1 MKKPI
6 IKKAQTGKSVKPT
19 ADSTAYFRKQRDMEY
34 ADADRAI
41 ARSEKDKS
49 PYSSRLY
56 GDYIKSRGIA
66 ARKADRNAD
75 RQLLKGMSGYDENGY
90 PLNKFKPESPKQQIA
105 KGMKKKMQAGGVVK
119 TTKRVGPVDPDGA
132 WTKVQERNLPPVN
145 AKTKVSLAPDKEL
158 GATKMMKKGGEV
170 EKAKG
175 GKWIQKAI
183 KKPGALRAQLGA
195 KKGEPI
201 PAGKLAAAAKKP
213 GKLGQRARLAMTLKG
228 MKKK

>member
-1 MKKPI
+1 MKKKMQDGGPVFKGSPKSDRRMSRKI
-6 IKKAQTGKSVKPT
+6 QKTLSKMTDGIYKEQLDKKRLQNINPLSDPE
-19 ADSTAYFRKQRDMEY
+19 YRKQ
-34 ADADRAI
+34 
-41 ARSEKDKS
+41 
-49 PYSSRLY
+49 LQ
-56 GDYIKSRGIA
+56 
-66 ARKADRNAD
+66 N
-75 RQLLKGMSGYDENGY
+75 
-90 PLNKFKPESPKQQIA
+90 
-105 KGMKKKMQAGGVVK
+105 KMQAGGVVK
-119 TTKRVGPVDPDGA
+119 PAKRVGPVDPDGA

-201 PAGKLAAAAKKP
+201 AAGKLAAAAKKG
-213 GKLGQRARLAMTLKG
+213 GKLGQRARLAQTLKK
-228 MKKK
+228 MKK

>member
-1 MKKPI
+1 MKNKMQDGGPVFKGDPKSDKKILRKVKKIGKVYDKLNSKQFKSNPAFEAELAKQKP
-6 IKKAQTGKSVKPT
+6 
-19 ADSTAYFRKQRDMEY
+19 
-34 ADADRAI
+34 
-41 ARSEKDKS
+41 
-49 PYSSRLY
+49 
-56 GDYIKSRGIA
+56 
-66 ARKADRNAD
+66 
-75 RQLLKGMSGYDENGY
+75 
-90 PLNKFKPESPKQQIA
+90 
-105 KGMKKKMQAGGVVK
+105 KMQAGGVVK
-119 TTKRVGPVDPDGA
+119 SAKRVGPVDPNGA

-213 GKLGQRARLAMTLKG
+213 GKLGQRARLAQTLKK
-228 MKKK
+228 MNKK

>member
-1 MKKPI
+1 
-6 IKKAQTGKSVKPT
+6 
-19 ADSTAYFRKQRDMEY
+19 
-34 ADADRAI
+34 
-41 ARSEKDKS
+41 
-49 PYSSRLY
+49 
-56 GDYIKSRGIA
+56 
-66 ARKADRNAD
+66 
-75 RQLLKGMSGYDENGY
+75 
-90 PLNKFKPESPKQQIA
+90 
-105 KGMKKKMQAGGVVK
+105 MKKKMKMGGSLKPVDKSKNPGLAKLPTPVRNKMGYQKYGGDVDMMQAGGVVK

-213 GKLGQRARLAMTLKG
+213 GKLGQRARLAQTLKK
-228 MKKK
+228 MKK

>member
-1 MKKPI
+1 MKHL
-6 IKKAQTGKSVKPT
+6 KKAQAGRSVKPT
-19 ADSTAYFRKQRDMEY
+19 ADSTDSYKKE
-34 ADADRAI
+34 I
-41 ARSEKDKS
+41 KS
-49 PYSSRLY
+49 Y
-56 GDYIKSRGIA
+56 GDLIKKESNTPMG
-66 ARKADRNAD
+66 KSNSNVH
-75 RQLLKGMSGYDENGY
+75 RQKISEASNNLNRQKLKGKPGYDENGFPIY
-90 PLNKFKPESPKQQIA
+90 KNKFKPESPKQQIE

-119 TTKRVGPVDPDGA
+119 SQPKRVGPVDPDGA

-195 KKGEPI
+195 KPGEPI
-201 PAGKLAAAAKKP
+201 PAGKLAAAAKKG
-213 GKLGQRARLAMTLKG
+213 GKLGQRARLAQTLKK
-228 MKKK
+228 MNKK

>member
-1 MKKPI
+1 
-6 IKKAQTGKSVKPT
+6 
-19 ADSTAYFRKQRDMEY
+19 
-34 ADADRAI
+34 
-41 ARSEKDKS
+41 
-49 PYSSRLY
+49 
-56 GDYIKSRGIA
+56 
-66 ARKADRNAD
+66 
-75 RQLLKGMSGYDENGY
+75 
-90 PLNKFKPESPKQQIA
+90 
-105 KGMKKKMQAGGVVK
+105 MKKKMQAGGVVK
-119 TTKRVGPVDPDGA
+119 PAKRVGPVDPDGA

-201 PAGKLAAAAKKP
+201 AAGKLAAAAKKG
-213 GKLGQRARLAMTLKG
+213 GKLGQRARLAQTLKG

>member
-1 MKKPI
+1 MQAGGDVSDKKVSKLTKKLSKAIMKQSK
-6 IKKAQTGKSVKPT
+6 
-19 ADSTAYFRKQRDMEY
+19 
-34 ADADRAI
+34 
-41 ARSEKDKS
+41 
-49 PYSSRLY
+49 
-56 GDYIKSRGIA
+56 
-66 ARKADRNAD
+66 N
-75 RQLLKGMSGYDENGY
+75 
-90 PLNKFKPESPKQQIA
+90 SPKLLSNPIREDEYKTA
-105 KGMKKKMQAGGVVK
+105 LKSKKMQAGGVIK
-119 TTKRVGPVDPDGA
+119 STKRVGPVDPDGA

-183 KKPGALRAQLGA
+183 KKPGALREQLGA

-213 GKLGQRARLAMTLKG
+213 GKLGQRARLAQTLKK
-228 MKKK
+228 MKK

>member
-1 MKKPI
+1 MKKKMQAGGDVSD
-6 IKKAQTGKSVKPT
+6 KKV
-19 ADSTAYFRKQRDMEY
+19 
-34 ADADRAI
+34 
-41 ARSEKDKS
+41 
-49 PYSSRLY
+49 SRLTNKLSKAITKQSKNTPKLLSNPIRE
-56 GDYIKSRGIA
+56 DELKTALKS
-66 ARKADRNAD
+66 
-75 RQLLKGMSGYDENGY
+75 
-90 PLNKFKPESPKQQIA
+90 
-105 KGMKKKMQAGGVVK
+105 KKMQAGGVVK
-119 TTKRVGPVDPDGA
+119 TQPKRVGPVDPNGA

-213 GKLGQRARLAMTLKG
+213 GKLGQRARLAQTLKK

>member
-34 ADADRAI
+34 ADADKAI

-66 ARKADRNAD
+66 ARNADRNAD

-119 TTKRVGPVDPDGA
+119 TQPKRMGPIDPNGA
-132 WTKVQERNLPPVN
+132 YTKVQERTLAGKKVAAP
-145 AKTKVSLAPDKEL
+145 KLTKDKEL
-158 GATKMMKKGGEV
+158 GAIKMMKKGGKV
-170 EKAKG
+170 S
-175 GKWIQKAI
+175 
-183 KKPGALRAQLGA
+183 
-195 KKGEPI
+195 
-201 PAGKLAAAAKKP
+201 
-213 GKLGQRARLAMTLKG
+213 
-228 MKKK
+228 KKK

>member
-1 MKKPI
+1 MKHL
-6 IKKAQTGKSVKPT
+6 KKAQFGALIKAGAKAATKKVTKEAPKMANRVHKPRN
-19 ADSTAYFRKQRDMEY
+19 AFEEDLKA
-34 ADADRAI
+34 AI
-41 ARSEKDKS
+41 TQVERNALKKRFQDIDKGLDKTSSPSEKIS
-49 PYSSRLY
+49 
-56 GDYIKSRGIA
+56 
-66 ARKADRNAD
+66 KAVN
-75 RQLLKGMSGYDENGY
+75 
-90 PLNKFKPESPKQQIA
+90 P
-105 KGMKKKMQAGGVVK
+105 KMQAGGVVK
-119 TTKRVGPVDPDGA
+119 TTKRVGPVDPNGA

-158 GATKMMKKGGEV
+158 GATKMKMGGEV

-213 GKLGQRARLAMTLKG
+213 GKLGQRARLAQTLKK

>member
-1 MKKPI
+1 MKHL
-6 IKKAQTGKSVKPT
+6 KKAQFGALIKAGSKLAKAAPKAAKAVTKAGPEVKSAITQVERNALKKRFQDIDKGLDKTSSPSEKISKAVKP
-19 ADSTAYFRKQRDMEY
+19 
-34 ADADRAI
+34 
-41 ARSEKDKS
+41 
-49 PYSSRLY
+49 
-56 GDYIKSRGIA
+56 
-66 ARKADRNAD
+66 
-75 RQLLKGMSGYDENGY
+75 
-90 PLNKFKPESPKQQIA
+90 
-105 KGMKKKMQAGGVVK
+105 KMQAGGVVK

-213 GKLGQRARLAMTLKG
+213 GKIGQRARLAQTLKK
-228 MKKK
+228 MNKK